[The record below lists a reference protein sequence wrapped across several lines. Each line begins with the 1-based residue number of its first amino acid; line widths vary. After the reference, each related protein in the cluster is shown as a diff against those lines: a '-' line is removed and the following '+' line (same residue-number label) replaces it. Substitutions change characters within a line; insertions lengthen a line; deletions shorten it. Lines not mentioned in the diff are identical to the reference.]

1 MRAATSS
8 ARTYLHT
15 LARRDE
21 ITWAVESFLSTVDAW
36 ILSRRVAA
44 GVPPSPTQADRT
56 PAGRRRRAGRR
67 NRGHDGPHPAPPSHL
82 TGHPVVVLP
91 LPHPDGTLP
100 LGVQV
105 VGRLWQDSELLAVAQ
120 ALTGVTGGYQPPPG
134 FA

>member
-1 MRAATSS
+1 MRAATSG

-21 ITWAVESFLSTVDAW
+21 ITWAVESFLSTVDVW
-36 ILSRRVAA
+36 ICPVASLPGFPHRPPRQAARPLDVDGEPVAGTVAA
-44 GVPPSPTQADRT
+44 M
-56 PAGRRRRAGRR
+56 
-67 NRGHDGPHPAPPSHL
+67 GHTLLARL

-105 VGRLWQDSELLAVAQ
+105 VGRLWQDSELLAAAQ

>member
-1 MRAATSS
+1 MRHRLGRGSCHSGTVATMG
-8 ARTYLHT
+8 HT
-15 LARRDE
+15 L
-21 ITWAVESFLSTVDAW
+21 L
-36 ILSRRVAA
+36 A
-44 GVPPSPTQADRT
+44 G
-56 PAGRRRRAGRR
+56 
-67 NRGHDGPHPAPPSHL
+67 L